1 MDWLKLDSKGIL
13 RGSLAQ
19 SDYTTQLIWIKMLA
33 MANETRDRDGYL
45 RYAEGKPYSLEYVAQ
60 ICNVTMDELKNAIDL
75 FEDDIRGGK
84 SRVSFADDGS
94 LFLTNWNHY
103 QTSSSKIIAKQ
114 VAIAK
119 SKQTRQ
125 TADNAI
131 VGLGRTVNELTSVVK
146 ELKNKEK

>member
-45 RYAEGKPYSLEYVAQ
+45 RYAEGKPYSLEYIAQ

-75 FEDDIRGGK
+75 FEDDIRDGK
-84 SRVSFADDGS
+84 SRVSFTDDGS
-94 LFLTNWNHY
+94 LFLSNWNHY
-103 QTSSSKIIAKQ
+103 QTSSAKVIAKQ

-125 TADNAI
+125 TTDNAI
-131 VGLGRTVNELTSVVK
+131 VGLGRTVNELTSAVK